1 MLFVSFITFHNHT
14 CTCTYTYTLDAE
26 STNEIQEYI
35 QARYLSA
42 SEAAWR
48 IFGFHINQREPSV
61 SVLPVHLP
69 GEDSLLFSSE
79 NVERVLAT
87 SVSILDRYV
96 SRPAD
101 TMFDEVR
108 YCDYYEQFMVSI
120 SLARGATENWRDQVP
135 RDQVPDHE
143 MDVYR
148 RLRG

>member
-108 YCDYYEQFMVSI
+108 YCDYYEQFMVSNTLPR
-120 SLARGATENWRDQVP
+120 SATENWRDQVP